1 MREILKNI
9 FLFKNLPDDDIVR
22 LEAISKLKHYST
34 GDILFYE
41 GDSPLKIYL
50 LTEGIVKIYK
60 TDLKEN
66 EIIIHQFHPV
76 SLVAEMANLY
86 KMPFPATAEFE
97 TNGCA
102 IEINYTV
109 FEDEFIRNPKISFEI
124 VKSLSQKIKFLEN
137 IITTHMTLDSTS
149 RIAKFLYENET
160 VYRETKQNKIA
171 MILNITPETLSR
183 ALKKFKTLGLVSD
196 ESRNF
201 TILNR
206 DGLRAIFS

>member
-1 MREILKNI
+1 
-9 FLFKNLPDDDIVR
+9 
-22 LEAISKLKHYST
+22 
-34 GDILFYE
+34 
-41 GDSPLKIYL
+41 
-50 LTEGIVKIYK
+50 
-60 TDLKEN
+60 
-66 EIIIHQFHPV
+66 
-76 SLVAEMANLY
+76 
-86 KMPFPATAEFE
+86 
-97 TNGCA
+97 
-102 IEINYTV
+102 V